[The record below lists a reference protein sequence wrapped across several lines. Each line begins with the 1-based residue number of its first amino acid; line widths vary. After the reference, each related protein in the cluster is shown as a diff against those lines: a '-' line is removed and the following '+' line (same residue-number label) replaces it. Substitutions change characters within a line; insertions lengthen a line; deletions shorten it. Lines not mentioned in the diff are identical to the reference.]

1 MWLYV
6 PARSLG
12 GGGVNSQTYGIYKE
26 FVRFAGDALPVLV
39 GCLRS
44 LGVFLGALG
53 VGPGSARGCSLA
65 APRAANI
72 NP

>member
-65 APRAANI
+65 PPRAANI